1 MMRLVSACLLRLLVG
16 AGLSVAW
23 DYDLPPPATD
33 TPFLRLMD
41 RAEVGVTPA
50 IVRMSGHGHMDWV
63 AGGSIYVHGAR
74 VYGTETTDFEI
85 ATAEEGFLFLTN
97 HADGVSLR
105 PASHV
110 TLARCVVAEVN
121 ENPRGADKQVR
132 CSQNASAYPVLHDAP
147 CIYSQDEFNP
157 NLFQHVIIDSVPT
170 YGLALLLKRFLIPGA
185 ALVVPAASLERTFSS
200 HAFRVA
206 PDVTAASKSD
216 CGLRRDGSREWL
228 FAGQGAM
235 LGLASND
242 CFPAGTF
249 DWYRRSQAAVAPGDA
264 LLYASRE
271 GGGGRGPAA
280 ADAEVLEA
288 WLRALADGLGL
299 TYVKTSHAD
308 KPARVRAAF
317 SRSRVVVA
325 PHGGALTNLVYAHAS
340 TLVVELS
347 HIGPH
352 TRYCF
357 ACVAFAS
364 RFRAYAI
371 FDAGEEYANYRDKSD
386 HRLDVD
392 GLRRFWE
399 TRLQPVYDEIAA
411 DVATQ
416 TTQGAA
422 APQDPRWDSSIP

>member
-1 MMRLVSACLLRLLVG
+1 MRLVSACILRLLVG

-23 DYDLPPPATD
+23 DYDVPPPATD

-50 IVRMSGHGHMDWV
+50 IVRMSRHGHMDWV
-63 AGGSIYVHGAR
+63 AGGSISVHGAE
-74 VYGTETTDFEI
+74 VHGTQTTTFEI

-97 HADGVSLR
+97 VDGASLR
-105 PASHV
+105 LASHV
-110 TLARCVVAEVN
+110 TLARCVVAGVN

-132 CSQNASAYPVLHDAP
+132 CLQNASAYPVLHDSP
-147 CIYSQDEFNP
+147 CIYSQDEFQP
-157 NLFQHVIIDSVPT
+157 GLFQHVIIDSVPT

-185 ALVVPAASLERTFSS
+185 ALVVPAANLERTFSS
-200 HAFRVA
+200 QAFREA
-206 PDVTAASKSD
+206 PNVTAASKSD

-228 FAGQGAM
+228 FAGQGM
-235 LGLASND
+235 KLGLASND

-249 DWYRRSQAAVAPGDA
+249 DWYRRSQAAVAPGGA

-271 GGGGRGPAA
+271 GGGGRGPVA
-280 ADAEVLEA
+280 ADAEDLEA
-288 WLRALADGLGL
+288 WLRALADRLGL
-299 TYVKTSHAD
+299 AYVKTRHNEN
-308 KPARVRAAF
+308 PAHVRAAF

-340 TLVVELS
+340 TLVVEIA
-347 HIGPH
+347 HVGPI

-371 FDAGEEYANYRDKSD
+371 FDAGEEYANYRDTSD

-399 TRLQPVYDEIAA
+399 TRLQPVYDDIAA

-422 APQDPRWDSSIP
+422 APQDPRH